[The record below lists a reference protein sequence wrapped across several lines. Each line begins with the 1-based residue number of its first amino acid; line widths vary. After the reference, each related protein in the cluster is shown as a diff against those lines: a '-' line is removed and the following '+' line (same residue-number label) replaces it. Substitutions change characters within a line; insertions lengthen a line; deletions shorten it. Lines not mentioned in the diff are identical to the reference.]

1 MSDIHELIERALA
14 IHFSQNRQPHMSG
27 DPRERLSALQRRNME
42 DARDAVIAAL
52 GIPVETLR
60 GLRDGSLVAVPVGV
74 IGEIAA
80 ERRRQIDAE
89 GWSAEHDDQHKTGEL
104 ARAAAC
110 YALHVGRLQHPRATW
125 WPQHPPGAWPW
136 DDTWWKPRD
145 PRRDLIRAAALIVAE
160 IERLDRT
167 AAQEARDE

>member
-1 MSDIHELIERALA
+1 MCEAYSLMHVPA
-14 IHFSQNRQPHMSG
+14 
-27 DPRERLSALQRRNME
+27 RLVPTIQG
-42 DARDAVIAAL
+42 IAK
-52 GIPVETLR
+52 GT
-60 GLRDGSLVAVPVGV
+60 LVAVPVGV

-110 YALHVGRLQHPRATW
+110 YALHVGWLQHPRATG

-136 DDTWWKPRD
+136 DDIWWKPRD

-167 AAQEARDE
+167 AAQEPPR